1 MLQIANRRQEF
12 KHEVEPLPFS
22 MFTFT
27 FLNSSER
34 NITFRINTVTIN
46 TLQPLPPTLP
56 EETDSWQD
64 SARSFISSKTSR
76 LNEKQRRPFVSSA
89 VRLPCRAC
97 FSALLINQDMFHIC
111 LILSPP
117 TIPVGFCIFA
127 AVMTSTCPPLML
139 IAPHFGLCAR
149 DVKLEVGRNFHS
161 VCADQSRDSCRFS
174 GCGLKIIGKST
185 SGKRSTF
192 SFFVL
197 DVLGHGISSFSFV
210 FVRGTS
216 RGD

>member
-1 MLQIANRRQEF
+1 
-12 KHEVEPLPFS
+12 
-22 MFTFT
+22 
-27 FLNSSER
+27 
-34 NITFRINTVTIN
+34 
-46 TLQPLPPTLP
+46 
-56 EETDSWQD
+56 
-64 SARSFISSKTSR
+64 
-76 LNEKQRRPFVSSA
+76 
-89 VRLPCRAC
+89 
-97 FSALLINQDMFHIC
+97 
-111 LILSPP
+111 
-117 TIPVGFCIFA
+117 
-127 AVMTSTCPPLML
+127 ML

-161 VCADQSRDSCRFS
+161 VCADQSRDSSRFS

-192 SFFVL
+192 NFFVL